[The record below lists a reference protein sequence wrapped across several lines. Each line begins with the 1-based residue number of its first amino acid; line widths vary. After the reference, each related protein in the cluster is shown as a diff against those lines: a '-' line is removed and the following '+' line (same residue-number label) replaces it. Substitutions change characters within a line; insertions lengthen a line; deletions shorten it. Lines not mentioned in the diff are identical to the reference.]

1 MKLRIAKKILR
12 REHRATKAKGN
23 PFFPLFGLGPYSM
36 EQVRRAKAVV
46 DRRFGRPK
54 VSLDPLPPALPGSVR
69 QINVGQLVQNMR
81 VLGKN
86 VGRFR
91 VTLQLMR
98 GTPVLIGGLPAG
110 AYEAAL
116 PKLQLMEKR

>member
-12 REHRATKAKGN
+12 REHRETKAKGN

-46 DRRFGRPK
+46 DRRFGKPK
-54 VSLDPLPPALPGSVR
+54 VSMDPLPPALPGSVR
-69 QINVGQLVQNMR
+69 GIDQEKLLR
-81 VLGKN
+81 TFRELGKN
-86 VGRFR
+86 FPKFR
-91 VTLQLMR
+91 GTLKLMR